1 MSDRPIAP
9 ELSIPRWP
17 SRAAALTCL
26 ICLGCGDGTGLTTG
40 IRISSATTGALLDP
54 NGYVVTLDGVAGP
67 SLEVNGELVIPD
79 LEPGDHSVS
88 LSGVACNCT
97 LAAQEPV
104 TVTVTAGNTADAPF
118 AITCQEIGRLAL
130 ADVGDIYRVDLD
142 GSNRTLLAAGLSAR
156 SPRWSPDG
164 TKIAYVVD
172 TNGYMGMMNADG
184 SGPHIVVPM
193 DIDLAASWS
202 PDGTRLVFVHQGEI
216 YTVDP
221 DGGNIRRLTND
232 AEADAQPAWAP
243 GGTEIAFVSNRD
255 PSPFGS
261 DIYSITPDGSRITP
275 VSVGGISDVSGPAYS
290 PDGNMIVYR
299 SSDQVGPDG
308 LHITT
313 LDGSPLPYAAIM
325 LVEGGASPR
334 WSPGGSWIAYRSH
347 DGIRLIH
354 PDRTEEHFLTG
365 GNFPDW
371 APAALVQSPGA
382 GVSGCQADGSS

>member
-26 ICLGCGDGTGLTTG
+26 LCLGCGDGTGPTTG

-142 GSNRTLLAAGLSAR
+142 GSNRTLLAPGLSAR

-232 AEADAQPAWAP
+232 TDADAQPAW
-243 GGTEIAFVSNRD
+243 
-255 PSPFGS
+255 
-261 DIYSITPDGSRITP
+261 
-275 VSVGGISDVSGPAYS
+275 
-290 PDGNMIVYR
+290 
-299 SSDQVGPDG
+299 
-308 LHITT
+308 
-313 LDGSPLPYAAIM
+313 
-325 LVEGGASPR
+325 
-334 WSPGGSWIAYRSH
+334 
-347 DGIRLIH
+347 
-354 PDRTEEHFLTG
+354 
-365 GNFPDW
+365 
-371 APAALVQSPGA
+371 SPGA
-382 GVSGCQADGSS
+382 LRSHSSAAGAPASSAATSTASLPMGAG